1 MKYLFPDNLFAR
13 FFAFSFSEEEKKQI
27 SFLPSAQITAALE
40 KETDAIGLIPTLDL
54 LKHEELFISK
64 LGGVSFESEFCNSYF
79 YYPSKGNQEKVTE
92 IALSGDVSSLE
103 AILCKILFA
112 ELYDQEVK
120 ILLKTNQ
127 DTETPLLLVGD
138 TNLTNV
144 PPYAGLNGIS
154 FADEVIEI
162 LSAPFVN
169 YIFAA
174 KGKETV
180 IEFNNKFTLLIPK
193 YYESILPFISSL
205 DFSDELKEKIKQEF
219 SSFVFEFDSMDIDGI
234 AQLTRLPY
242 YHGIIKEIIDIKF
255 V

>member
-40 KETDAIGLIPTLDL
+40 KEADAVGLIPTLDL

-92 IALSGDVSSLE
+92 ITLSGDVSSLE

-112 ELYDQEVK
+112 ELYDQDVK

-138 TNLTNV
+138 TNLTNEN
-144 PPYAGLNGIS
+144 YLNGIS

-174 KGKETV
+174 KGKETLT
-180 IEFNNKFTLLIPK
+180 EFNNKFTLLIPK

-242 YHGIIKEIIDIKF
+242 YHGMIKEIIDIKF

>member
-13 FFAFSFSEEEKKQI
+13 FFTFSFSEEEKKEI
-27 SFLPSAQITAALE
+27 TFLPSAQLTAALG
-40 KETDAIGLIPTLDL
+40 KEINAIVLIPTLDL
-54 LKHEELFISK
+54 LKNEDLFISK

-79 YYPSKGNQEKVTE
+79 YFPASGEQKKVTE
-92 IALSGDVSSLE
+92 VSLAGDVSSIE

-120 ILLKTNQ
+120 ISLSTNQ
-127 DTETPLLLVGD
+127 DANTETPLLLVGD
-138 TNLTNV
+138 TNLANEK
-144 PPYAGLNGIS
+144 YLKGIS

-169 YIFAA
+169 YVFAG
-174 KGKETV
+174 KEKETV
-180 IEFNNKFTLLIPK
+180 ENFNNKFASLIPTL
-193 YYESILPFISSL
+193 YESILPFLASL
-205 DFSDELKEKIKQEF
+205 NYSDELKDKIRQEF

-242 YHGIIKEIIDIKF
+242 YHGMIQEIIELKF